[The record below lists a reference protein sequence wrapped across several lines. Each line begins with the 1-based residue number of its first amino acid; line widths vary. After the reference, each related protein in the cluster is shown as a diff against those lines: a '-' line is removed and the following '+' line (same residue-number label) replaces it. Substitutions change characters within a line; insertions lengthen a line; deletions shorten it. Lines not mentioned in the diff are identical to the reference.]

1 MNTKELIKLI
11 IHQGEINKDVY
22 HESFFIDDSFYIP
35 EVFKV
40 LQEID
45 NTVYKYHFPMDHN
58 FLIEKE
64 LLDKN
69 NKKSIFNSSTT
80 PEIMLAKKY
89 TMNKLSDFFQK
100 PRFNPIEDQIIYLAT
115 RLFIRDFVYQKMKYL
130 GLSFYIN

>member
-1 MNTKELIKLI
+1 MNTKELITLI

-22 HESFFIDDSFYIP
+22 QESFFIDDSFYVP

-69 NKKSIFNSSTT
+69 NKKSIFNSTT
-80 PEIMLAKKY
+80 TLEIMLAKKY
-89 TMNKLSDFFQK
+89 TMNKLSDFFQQI
-100 PRFNPIEDQIIYLAT
+100 RFNPIEDQIIYLAT
-115 RLFIRDFVYQKMKYL
+115 RLFIRDFVYQKMDYL
-130 GLSFYIN
+130 GLRFT

>member
-1 MNTKELIKLI
+1 MLTRELIKLI
-11 IHQGEINKDVY
+11 IHQGEINEDVY
-22 HESFFIDDSFYIP
+22 HESFFIDDSFHIP

-45 NTVYKYHFPMDHN
+45 NTVYKYHFPIDHN

-69 NKKSIFNSSTT
+69 NKKSIFNSKTT

-89 TMNKLSDFFQK
+89 TMNKLSDFFKQI
-100 PRFNPIEDQIIYLAT
+100 RFHPIEDQMIYCAT
-115 RLFIRDFVYQKMKYL
+115 RLFIRDFVYQKMNYL
-130 GLSFYIN
+130 GLSFS

>member
-1 MNTKELIKLI
+1 MNTRELIKLI

-35 EVFKV
+35 EIFKV

-45 NTVYKYHFPMDHN
+45 NTVYKYHFPIDHN

-69 NKKSIFNSSTT
+69 NKKSIFTSATT

-89 TMNKLSDFFQK
+89 TMNKLNDFFQK
-100 PRFNPIEDQIIYLAT
+100 VRIDPFEDQIYYIAT
-115 RLFIRDFVYQKMKYL
+115 RLFIRDFVYQKMDYL
-130 GLSFYIN
+130 DLSFD

>member
-11 IHQGEINKDVY
+11 INEEEINKDVY
-22 HESFFIDDSFYIP
+22 QESFFIDDSFYVL

-69 NKKSIFNSSTT
+69 NKKSIFNSSTA

-100 PRFNPIEDQIIYLAT
+100 TRFNPIEDQIIYLAT
-115 RLFIRDFVYQKMKYL
+115 RLFIRDFVYQKMDYL
-130 GLSFYIN
+130 GLRFT

>member
-11 IHQGEINKDVY
+11 IDQGEINKYVY
-22 HESFFIDDSFYIP
+22 FESFFIDDLFYAP
-35 EVFKV
+35 ELFNV

-100 PRFNPIEDQIIYLAT
+100 IRFNPIEDQIIYLAT
-115 RLFIRDFVYQKMKYL
+115 RLFIRDFVHQKMGYL
-130 GLSFYIN
+130 GLSFKIN

>member
-22 HESFFIDDSFYIP
+22 HKSFFIDDSFYIP

-45 NTVYKYHFPMDHN
+45 NSVYKYHFPMDHN

-69 NKKSIFNSSTT
+69 NKKSIFNSSTA

-100 PRFNPIEDQIIYLAT
+100 TRFNPIEDQIIYLAT
-115 RLFIRDFVYQKMKYL
+115 RLFIRDFVYQKMDYL
-130 GLSFYIN
+130 GLRFT

>member
-1 MNTKELIKLI
+1 MLTRELIKLI
-11 IHQGEINKDVY
+11 IHQGEINEDVY

-45 NTVYKYHFPMDHN
+45 NTVYKYHFPIDHN

-89 TMNKLSDFFQK
+89 TMNKLSDFFQQI
-100 PRFNPIEDQIIYLAT
+100 RFNPIEDQIIYIAT
-115 RLFIRDFVYQKMKYL
+115 RLFIRDFVYQKMDYL
-130 GLSFYIN
+130 WLSFS

>member
-1 MNTKELIKLI
+1 MNILELIKLI
-11 IHQGEINKDVY
+11 IHQGEINEYVY
-22 HESFFIDDSFYIP
+22 YESFFIEDSFYIP
-35 EVFKV
+35 QVFKV

-69 NKKSIFNSSTT
+69 NKKSIFNSSTAH
-80 PEIMLAKKY
+80 EIMLAKKY

-100 PRFNPIEDQIIYLAT
+100 TRFNLIEDQIIYLAT
-115 RLFIRDFVYQKMKYL
+115 RLFIRDFVYQKMDYL
-130 GLSFYIN
+130 GLRFT